1 MIIKIKTL
9 IAIILGIFVFY
20 LYVSNVRP
28 VGWFDS
34 VVGLALGLLTF
45 ICVKFFK
52 GIKI

>member
-1 MIIKIKTL
+1 MMIKIKTL

-34 VVGLALGLLTF
+34 VVGLLLGLLTF
-45 ICVKFFK
+45 IFVKTFK
-52 GIKI
+52 GFRV